1 MGQVQR
7 RQIVIAVGAILATPF
22 VRAQKPP
29 LLRLGLLWLG
39 SPETTNLR
47 TLCSTAYAAKA
58 TVKGA
63 PSPSTT
69 EAPLATTK
77 SSSKLPPIWCSR
89 RWWSAGGMCPG
100 SVTVRLLR
108 VQNRSQVGNRLDDN
122 IHALSRGVGIS
133 AFDLYFVQPST
144 DQKIQALLHVVGQ
157 AGRSL
162 HLSRIKQFA
171 RSVGVSLPMQ
181 LFSHCSL
188 HSPPEPL
195 NPLPS

>member
-29 LLRLGLLWLG
+29 VLRLGLLWLG
-39 SPETTNLR
+39 SPETTSLR

-133 AFDLYFVQPST
+133 ALTCISSSP
-144 DQKIQALLHVVGQ
+144 L
-157 AGRSL
+157 
-162 HLSRIKQFA
+162 RIKKSRLCSMWWGKLVVHCIFPVL
-171 RSVGVSLPMQ
+171 SSLPSR
-181 LFSHCSL
+181 LGCHCPCSFFHIVPCIARPSH
-188 HSPPEPL
+188 
-195 NPLPS
+195 